1 MLTKRL
7 QENKYGCEKMSYTR
21 KERVAIDLIKK
32 EDPNF
37 FEGDCNVENIKKSL
51 EPLLSG
57 IYDLEND
64 FGRCCGMLSEVYDG
78 KYYDFD
84 DFDEMK
90 DELKKDRKQMKEYDL
105 FEVDLRRKVLV
116 DTTLIK
122 ILEIVVPYHK
132 NEFLDGRMTE
142 SSYEDLMFRNCL

>member
-1 MLTKRL
+1 MNYTK
-7 QENKYGCEKMSYTR
+7 KEKC
-21 KERVAIDLIKK
+21 VVDLIKK
-32 EDPNF
+32 QNPHF
-37 FEGDCNVENIKKSL
+37 FEDNENIENIKMSL

-64 FGRCCGMLSEVYDG
+64 FGRCCGMLSEVYDD

-105 FEVDLRRKVLV
+105 FEVDLRRKVLI

-122 ILEIVVPYHK
+122 ILEIVVIYHK
-132 NEFLDGRMTE
+132 KEFLDGRMTE